1 VIDISPQVKLLIG
14 AGLIAVLVAAAVITL
29 MREPE
34 APPAPGTGVSSKVDH
49 YLLALSW
56 SPSYCLEADEEADA
70 RQCNASKSYGFIVR
84 GLWPQT
90 DTGPLR
96 NCAEDKSRVSQTI
109 VDDMAEIMPSARL
122 VGNQWRKH
130 GVCTGLSQGDYFDLT
145 RRAYGRI
152 KVPEEFHTREE
163 ARFVNP
169 RDIERAFLTAN
180 PGLTA
185 DMVGVTC
192 TERFVHDV
200 RICLSTD
207 LAFRTC
213 KAARNECREDQVT
226 MPPTTATQALDSG
239 TPAASE

>member
-1 VIDISPQVKLLIG
+1 MINLSTTMRVMIG
-14 AGLIAVLVAAAVITL
+14 AGLILVLVGAAVITL
-29 MREPE
+29 MAVPDQ
-34 APPAPGTGVSSKVDH
+34 PAEQGGRLSSKVDH

-96 NCAEDKSRVSQTI
+96 NCVEDKSRVSQTI

-122 VGNQWRKH
+122 VGNQWRRH

-145 RRAYGRI
+145 RRAYERI
-152 KVPEEFHTREE
+152 KVPDEFHQRGEGGL
-163 ARFVNP
+163 VSP
-169 RDIERAFLTAN
+169 RDIEQAFLTAN

-185 DMVGVTC
+185 DM
-192 TERFVHDV
+192 RRAHLPID
-200 RICLSTD
+200 R
-207 LAFRTC
+207 
-213 KAARNECREDQVT
+213 
-226 MPPTTATQALDSG
+226 
-239 TPAASE
+239 SEVSHLQIRAQ

>member
-1 VIDISPQVKLLIG
+1 MIDLSQRMKLLIG
-14 AGLIAVLVAAAVITL
+14 AGLLVALVAAAGITL
-29 MREPE
+29 MSVPE
-34 APPAPGTGVSSKVDH
+34 QPADPKTLSSKVDH

-56 SPSYCLEADEEADA
+56 SPSYCLEADEEADT
-70 RQCNASKSYGFIVR
+70 RQCNATKSYGFIVR

-96 NCAEDKSRVSQTI
+96 NCVEDKSRVSQTI

-122 VGNQWRKH
+122 VGNQWRRH

-152 KVPEEFHTREE
+152 KVPEEFRERAE
-163 ARFVNP
+163 GGPVSP
-169 RDIERAFLTAN
+169 RDIEQAFLAAN
-180 PGLTA
+180 PGLSA
-185 DMVGVTC
+185 EMLGVTC
-192 TERFVHDV
+192 TERYVHDV

-213 KAARNECREDQVT
+213 KAARNECRSDQVT
-226 MPPTTATQALDSG
+226 MPPTTSVSQALDAGPS
-239 TPAASE
+239 TAPE